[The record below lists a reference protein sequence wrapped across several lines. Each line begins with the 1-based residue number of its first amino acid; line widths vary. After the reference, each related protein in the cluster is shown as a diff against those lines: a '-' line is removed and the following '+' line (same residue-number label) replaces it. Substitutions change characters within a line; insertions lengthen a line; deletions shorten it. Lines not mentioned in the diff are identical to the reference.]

1 MNVQDRVVI
10 GRDDFGDVGP
20 VESEIRPSRV
30 GPPGIECCGVE
41 LCSVTSVV
49 EPQTEARATQSK
61 RPDLRVLAM
70 TALRPFLPLVRQ
82 V

>member
-10 GRDDFGDVGP
+10 GRDDFGDVGL

-30 GPPGIECCGVE
+30 GPPGIECRSVV

-49 EPQTEARATQSK
+49 EPQTEARAAQSK
-61 RPDLRVLAM
+61 RPDFRVLTM